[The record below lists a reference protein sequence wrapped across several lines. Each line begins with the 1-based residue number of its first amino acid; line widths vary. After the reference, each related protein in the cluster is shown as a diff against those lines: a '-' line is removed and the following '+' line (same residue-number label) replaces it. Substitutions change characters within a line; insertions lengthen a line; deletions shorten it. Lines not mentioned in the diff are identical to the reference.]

1 MKWVTRAN
9 IHVDR
14 VACPWLIKRFIDP
27 AAEFAFIDPAQ
38 DPLPADAIPFDMKG
52 VKLGHHGNKCSFE
65 VIIDEY
71 KLTDPVLLDMARIVH
86 GADIPIDVGITPESA
101 GLEAIARGFMLI
113 EKDDYKKLDLEFP
126 VYDALYAY
134 LKSRRMSG
142 D

>member
-14 VACPWLIKRFIDP
+14 VACPWLIRRFVDP
-27 AAEFAFIDPAQ
+27 AAEFLFVDPER
-38 DPLPADAIPFDMKG
+38 DPLPANATPFDMKG
-52 VKLGHHGNKCSFE
+52 VKLGHHGSRCSFE

-71 KLTDPVLLDMARIVH
+71 HLTDPVLLDMARIVH
-86 GADIPIDVGITPESA
+86 GADIPIDVGMTPESA
-101 GLEAIARGFMLI
+101 GLEAIARGFMLM
-113 EKDDYKKLDLEFP
+113 EKDDYKKMDLEFP

-134 LKSRRMSG
+134 LKGRMPG

>member
-27 AAEFAFIDPAQ
+27 NPEFIFIDPEK
-38 DPLPADAIPFDMKG
+38 DPVPDGATPFDMKG
-52 VKLGHHGNKCSFE
+52 VKLGHHGNKCSFQ

-71 KLTDPVLLDMARIVH
+71 HLEDPALHALARIVH
-86 GADIPIDVGITPESA
+86 GADITMDVEVTPESA
-101 GLEAIARGFMLI
+101 GLEAMARGFMLM
-113 EKDDYKKLDLEFP
+113 ERDDYRKMELEFP

-134 LKSRRMSG
+134 LKDRISRG
-142 D
+142 